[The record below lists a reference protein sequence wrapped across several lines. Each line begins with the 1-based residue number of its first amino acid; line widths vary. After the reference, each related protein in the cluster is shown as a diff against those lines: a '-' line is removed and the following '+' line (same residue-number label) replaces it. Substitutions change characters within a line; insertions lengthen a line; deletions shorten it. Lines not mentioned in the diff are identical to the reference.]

1 MANVRFARQR
11 RPHRHSS
18 KRRPR
23 ARDRMFRN
31 TWDFVSPSSWLGSL
45 AGEEALMSGG
55 MDVDDFAFP
64 TAIIY
69 LPSAD
74 ERGSSTRDEA
84 NAPATTATSGATAE
98 ERADE
103 SMTARNDE
111 DEGEGANDGDFF
123 ADLPL
128 GTRALE
134 TQVPA
139 DLTPPVDKKTKDG
152 YAYFTYSYSRCAT
165 LSDDLELVSSTRRRY
180 EDSGGRLK
188 AVHKRRIGDRMV
200 ESTWKKQSADDTE
213 GSHDA
218 RVSAPGD
225 SKQQFD
231 KDWTNTPF
239 GKAQAQAK
247 AHGQAH
253 QTIYPDE
260 PPAAEI
266 P

>member
-1 MANVRFARQR
+1 
-11 RPHRHSS
+11 
-18 KRRPR
+18 
-23 ARDRMFRN
+23 MFRSS
-31 TWDFVSPSSWLGSL
+31 WDFVSPSSWLGSL

-64 TAIIY
+64 TMILYI
-69 LPSAD
+69 PSAT
-74 ERGSSTRDEA
+74 ERGSATRDEA
-84 NAPATTATSGATAE
+84 NTPAAKTAAAEANTTSAPG

-103 SMTARNDE
+103 SMTTGSDDDDEMDVND
-111 DEGEGANDGDFF
+111 DDFF

-134 TQVPA
+134 TKMPA
-139 DLTPPVDKKTKDG
+139 DLTPPVEKKTKDG

-165 LSDDLELVSSTRRRY
+165 LSDDLALVSSTRRRY

-188 AVHKRRIGDRMV
+188 AVHKRCIGDRML
-200 ESTWKKQSADDTE
+200 ESTWKKQSTDDME
-213 GSHDA
+213 GSHDV
-218 RVSAPGD
+218 RVTAPGD

-231 KDWTNTPF
+231 KDWADTPF

-253 QTIYPDE
+253 QKVYPDE